1 MNIIKK
7 FGKKGVLAAVAA
19 SAMFCVAPQAE
30 AAQMW
35 RQSWYATGAAMGIV
49 NTDDGSPTIALSGLS
64 TPLPGSIDYSGT
76 FAGSVAVG
84 HEGAF
89 CRKKCG
95 PQNARIE
102 VEMVAGSSDR
112 KRVDLDN
119 LHLNLND
126 SVKYRAI
133 FLNGMLGVYDTE
145 KMRVWAGAGIG
156 YGQVKV
162 PYFNCNTPCDCLQA
176 VTHEDIAYRAKVQ
189 VEREISKTGA
199 VFAEVGYMKFDAGKT
214 STALRQVDYG
224 QLNLVDL
231 ALGLRFY
238 L

>member
-1 MNIIKK
+1 MKIIKK

-30 AAQMW
+30 AAQTW

-49 NTDDGSPTIALSGLS
+49 NTDDGSPTIDVTG
-64 TPLPGSIDYSGT
+64 TPLPSSIDYSGT

-84 HEGAF
+84 HEGAL

-95 PQNARIE
+95 PQNVRLE
-102 VEMVAGSSDR
+102 LEMVAGSTDR
-112 KRVDLDN
+112 EHIQLDN
-119 LHLNLND
+119 LSLNPND

-162 PYFNCNTPCDCLQA
+162 PYFNCNTTCDSLQP
-176 VTHEDIAYRAKVQ
+176 VTNEDIAYRAKVQ

-199 VFAEVGYMKFDAGKT
+199 VFAEVGYMKFDAGETKKVG
-214 STALRQVDYG
+214 SNVDYG

>member
-1 MNIIKK
+1 MKIIKK

-30 AAQMW
+30 AAQTW

-49 NTDDGSPTIALSGLS
+49 NTDDGSPTTSLTG
-64 TPLPGSIDYSGT
+64 TPLPISIDYNGT
-76 FAGSVAVG
+76 FAGSIAVG

-89 CRKKCG
+89 CRKECG
-95 PQNARIE
+95 PQNVRLE
-102 VEMVAGSSDR
+102 LEMVAGSTDR
-112 KRVDLDN
+112 EHIQLLTFTSN
-119 LHLNLND
+119 PED

-162 PYFNCNTPCDCLQA
+162 PYTTSPCGCLQA
-176 VTHEDIAYRAKVQ
+176 VTHEDIAYRAKLQ

-199 VFAEVGYMKFDAGKT
+199 VFAEVGYMKFDAGETNIVGKN
-214 STALRQVDYG
+214 VDYG
-224 QLNLVDL
+224 QLNLMDL

>member
-1 MNIIKK
+1 MVS
-7 FGKKGVLAAVAA
+7 G
-19 SAMFCVAPQAE
+19 STDRE
-30 AAQMW
+30 
-35 RQSWYATGAAMGIV
+35 YADVGIV
-49 NTDDGSPTIALSGLS
+49 HKG
-64 TPLPGSIDYSGT
+64 
-76 FAGSVAVG
+76 
-84 HEGAF
+84 
-89 CRKKCG
+89 
-95 PQNARIE
+95 
-102 VEMVAGSSDR
+102 
-112 KRVDLDN
+112 
-119 LHLNLND
+119 LND

-162 PYFNCNTPCDCLQA
+162 PYVYCNPCDCLQA
-176 VTHEDIAYRAKVQ
+176 VTHEAIAYRAKVQ

-199 VFAEVGYMKFDAGKT
+199 VFAEVGYMKFDAGET
-214 STALRQVDYG
+214 SNILPKVDYG